1 MKLICFSISSFFS
14 LSTIL
19 EFSVGNDM
27 EFFGSS
33 YTNLHTHG
41 TVLVLKVL
49 LPLVNVPMISYTLA
63 WLESAGVEEVI
74 VFCCAH
80 SKQVISYLESSG
92 WFSQPNFSVTTI
104 ESHNSVSA
112 GDALR
117 LIYERNV
124 VCPHLNSQSFYLFV
138 NYLFLNNVGLLVF
151 AFRTSCFKE

>member
-1 MKLICFSISSFFS
+1 M
-14 LSTIL
+14 
-19 EFSVGNDM
+19 
-27 EFFGSS
+27 
-33 YTNLHTHG
+33 
-41 TVLVLKVL
+41 LKVL

-80 SKQVISYLESSG
+80 SKQVIGYLESSE
-92 WFSQPNFSVTTI
+92 WLSQPNFSVTTI

-124 VCPHLNSQSFYLFV
+124 VCSHLNSPIFYLFV
-138 NYLFLNNVGLLVF
+138 NYLFLNNSGLLLF
-151 AFRTSCFKE
+151 AFGTSYFKE